1 VYRVVHCL
9 STQHDQRLVA
19 LAVVICAIAALTSFK
34 IYSHVLVSRGFQRLG
49 LLLLTGVCS
58 GAGVWATHFIAMLAY
73 EPGVSTAYE
82 PIATS
87 ASLFIAVAAATVGFA
102 IASGSRGRWPG
113 VSGAAFGGAVVGSG
127 IALMHYTGMGALV
140 VPGTLE
146 WDSASVVASLA
157 IGSLLAAAAMFA
169 YHVWS
174 ARQRLWLAAG
184 LLTLAICGLH
194 FTAMGAVTIV
204 PDPFVVVRS
213 SQISDLVMAFAVTG
227 ATLVVML
234 SGITSIAFME
244 SRTRRQREEELRVQN
259 LRFETALRHM
269 SQGLCMFD
277 AEKRLAVCND
287 RYARLYRL
295 PPDLLRVGTPHDVI
309 IAHRVS
315 NGVLKGESSAAAVA
329 HKISALGRL
338 PADASSVRVDELAD
352 GRQICITRQ
361 PMPGGGWVALHED
374 ITDRRKSEEKI
385 LHMARHDALT
395 DLPNR
400 VLLRERLEQAL
411 ASTRKGGRCL
421 AVLLL
426 DLDRFKEINDTLG
439 HPVGDELLRT
449 VAERL
454 RSCVGETATIARL
467 GGDEFAIVEDVTD
480 PIAEAT
486 DLAQRIQETLSA
498 PLDLGDHQVVVGSC
512 IGIATAPLDG
522 TDPDQ
527 LLKSADMAL
536 YCAKGNGRGTHC
548 FFEPEMDRVMQAR
561 RDLERDLR
569 NALVNGEF
577 ELHYQPVIDL
587 QSGEISGCE
596 ALLRWHHPRRGLVLP
611 TEFVSLAEET
621 GLIVPIGEWV
631 LRTACAEAATWPDR
645 VKVAVNLS
653 PAQFR
658 SSRLLTAVVGAL
670 ASSGVAAHRLE
681 LEITE
686 TALIR
691 DSDTAFET
699 LRKLHELG
707 LRIALDDFGTGYS
720 SLNFL
725 RKFPFEK
732 IKIDR
737 SFVNE
742 LSHATEESCAI
753 VRSVVGLATS
763 LGKTTTAE
771 GVETRELLDLVRAEG
786 CTEAQGFYFSAPRPS
801 SEMAA
806 LLRRPANRH
815 GCAA

>member
-1 VYRVVHCL
+1 
-9 STQHDQRLVA
+9 
-19 LAVVICAIAALTSFK
+19 
-34 IYSHVLVSRGFQRLG
+34 
-49 LLLLTGVCS
+49 
-58 GAGVWATHFIAMLAY
+58 
-73 EPGVSTAYE
+73 
-82 PIATS
+82 
-87 ASLFIAVAAATVGFA
+87 
-102 IASGSRGRWPG
+102 
-113 VSGAAFGGAVVGSG
+113 
-127 IALMHYTGMGALV
+127 
-140 VPGTLE
+140 
-146 WDSASVVASLA
+146 
-157 IGSLLAAAAMFA
+157 
-169 YHVWS
+169 
-174 ARQRLWLAAG
+174 
-184 LLTLAICGLH
+184 
-194 FTAMGAVTIV
+194 
-204 PDPFVVVRS
+204 
-213 SQISDLVMAFAVTG
+213 
-227 ATLVVML
+227 
-234 SGITSIAFME
+234 
-244 SRTRRQREEELRVQN
+244 
-259 LRFETALRHM
+259 
-269 SQGLCMFD
+269 
-277 AEKRLAVCND
+277 
-287 RYARLYRL
+287 
-295 PPDLLRVGTPHDVI
+295 
-309 IAHRVS
+309 
-315 NGVLKGESSAAAVA
+315 
-329 HKISALGRL
+329 
-338 PADASSVRVDELAD
+338 
-352 GRQICITRQ
+352 
-361 PMPGGGWVALHED
+361 
-374 ITDRRKSEEKI
+374 
-385 LHMARHDALT
+385 MARHDALT

-411 ASTRKGGRCL
+411 ASTRKGDRCL

-449 VAERL
+449 VAGRL

-467 GGDEFAIVEDVTD
+467 GGDEFAIVEDVAD
-480 PIAEAT
+480 PISEAT

-536 YCAKGNGRGTHC
+536 YCAKGDGRGTHC

-596 ALLRWHHPRRGLVLP
+596 ALLRWRHPRRGLVLP

-621 GLIVPIGEWV
+621 GLIAPIGEWV
-631 LRTACAEAATWPDR
+631 LRTACAEAATWPDN

-670 ASSGVAAHRLE
+670 ASSGVAARRLE

-786 CTEAQGFYFSAPRPS
+786 CTEAQGFYFSAPKPS

-806 LLRRPANRH
+806 LLRGPANRL